1 MKNIAEY
8 IDFKKGI
15 INDLSSLNI
24 SELKE
29 CMKAI
34 KDEADQSNWTEYLR
48 WEVEALDLVED
59 FIDFEN
65 NELVDA
71 CSYSN
76 GFRYPDIASFTEER
90 ISFYRNLVDN
100 EASIYSDEVLS
111 RYYNVLIQCDKK
123 NGYKYI
129 DYAIATMEN
138 LFDSLEEHK
147 ARHYCARIVH
157 LSVVYQKIDVIKKY
171 IENCCFCRFKYDCI

>member
-1 MKNIAEY
+1 M
-8 IDFKKGI
+8 D
-15 INDLSSLNI
+15 S
-24 SELKE
+24 
-29 CMKAI
+29 
-34 KDEADQSNWTEYLR
+34 
-48 WEVEALDLVED
+48 
-59 FIDFEN
+59 
-65 NELVDA
+65 

-90 ISFYRNLVDN
+90 ISFYRDLVDN

-138 LFDSLEEHK
+138 LFGSLEEHK
-147 ARHYCARIVH
+147 SWHYCARIVH
-157 LSVVYQKIDVIKKY
+157 LSVVYQKSM
-171 IENCCFCRFKYDCI
+171 